1 MDFNTNAKTLESINR
16 VRCRF
21 LDRKFYALNTVG
33 WECEGGSSL
42 VLDGGGVCVVEE
54 GGGLDRGETDKKSAA
69 ANL

>member
-1 MDFNTNAKTLESINR
+1 
-16 VRCRF
+16 
-21 LDRKFYALNTVG
+21 
-33 WECEGGSSL
+33 L